1 MSRGNPL
8 SGGAGSTHRRA
19 GGPKQAEGRP
29 AQMRGLESIYLH
41 GRPKTVLKLLEEVIE
56 QGESKPARRERI
68 HLPGQAWPSVT
79 GKHDARSWVSPAPGL
94 ALCSPHRYLSP
105 FPPQALT
112 QPGAHVRPWLWGL
125 TNAGF
130 KSCLHHF
137 PLHYLGQGMSLLWP
151 WFPHLQ
157 NGDNHTQGVCAESLQ
172 SCLTLC
178 GPMDH
183 SPLGSSVH
191 GILQARILE
200 QVAISFSR
208 GSSQT
213 RGQTQITRIAGGFYT
228 I

>member
-1 MSRGNPL
+1 MKWCPKSSTDSEASYTHSTCQGLPQSFKDWEDDTWEHLRKSHRVGRTGVWGARAGLSRGNPL

-157 NGDNHTQGVCAESLQ
+157 NGDNHTQGV
-172 SCLTLC
+172 
-178 GPMDH
+178 
-183 SPLGSSVH
+183 
-191 GILQARILE
+191 
-200 QVAISFSR
+200 
-208 GSSQT
+208 
-213 RGQTQITRIAGGFYT
+213 
-228 I
+228 